1 MWLAYAIKEN
11 FSGKPVKT
19 VTINLSVSDL
29 QSTGTSTTQIDL
41 SNYISPDINVI
52 KIEGYYLPP
61 SDCPSLYKDK
71 KFIIYT
77 SHTDQIGVI
86 RHNGSKWVMNIAQ
99 SSSGSNKGSGF
110 AKIYYVE

>member
-1 MWLAYAIKEN
+1 MKEN

-29 QSTGTSTTQIDL
+29 QSTGSSMTQIDL
-41 SNYISPDINVI
+41 SNYISPDTNII

-61 SDCPSLYKDK
+61 SDSPSLYKGK
-71 KFIIYT
+71 KYIVYT
-77 SHTDQIGVI
+77 YSSDQFGAI

-110 AKIYYVE
+110 VKVYYVD